1 MEYVPV
7 ARDGL
12 AHAYPLQPLPFDA
25 EDGDRV
31 TLLLRLNHLRGA
43 TMGRGTPRFASQ
55 LTDAAGRYVPLT
67 A

>member
-31 TLLLRLNHLRGA
+31 TLLLRLNHLHGA
-43 TMGRGTPRFASQ
+43 PLDTGTTLCVSP
-55 LTDAAGRYVPLT
+55 D
-67 A
+67 